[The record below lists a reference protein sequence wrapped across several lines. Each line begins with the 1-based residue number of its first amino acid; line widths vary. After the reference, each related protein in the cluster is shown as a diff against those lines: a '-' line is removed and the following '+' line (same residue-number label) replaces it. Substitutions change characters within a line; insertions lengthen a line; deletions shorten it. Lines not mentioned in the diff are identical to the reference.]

1 MQLLKRVFGNLR
13 YLFVILSAIGLFII
27 FPIFLYLNKIENEK
41 IDLNKKETSAI
52 VIKKTSRLSRT
63 VKFKIENK
71 WFEKKVKVNGGE
83 SYQVGEKIL
92 MEYDSLDI
100 NNFRFVWEK

>member
-13 YLFVILSAIGLFII
+13 YLFVILSVIGLFIV
-27 FPIFLYLNKIENEK
+27 FPILLYLNKIENEE
-41 IDLNKKETSAI
+41 IDFNKKETTAI
-52 VIKKTSRLSRT
+52 VIKKTSRLSRK
-63 VKFKIENK
+63 VKFKIGNK